1 MHVRIPGITTLFL
14 KEDLSMKRLGYCFLA
29 VLLSLAP
36 AGVAFAQL
44 PPPPVNLTA
53 KATAQF
59 PVGIDLEWQLA
70 KILPPVMPGAFKVY
84 RSVDDSVSFKLLNVT
99 EKTGYNDR
107 QVVPGHTYFY
117 YVTWVWIMPD
127 STSRESG
134 KSNIAWVQLG
144 PAGGEKTGKI
154 AGTVTDSVSGKAI
167 PNSRVMFFRPA
178 SPILW
183 IPQTWADSLG
193 RYSAVLDTGTYLVQC
208 DPPFLVGRLVM
219 TPVAFPVYK
228 PKWYKDAYDPGHA
241 TPVKVTDGATDT
253 IDFALARFV
262 FPTLVHVK
270 GTVRD
275 SAGNPLKGALVAI
288 TRTVQEMH
296 EMSSAG
302 EAVTDLPGETLVVDN
317 LGCIQGVAWKG
328 LTDSTGAYDAMV
340 LSQRSYVALA
350 AKGGYFPQYYD
361 HKNTPSEATIIAL
374 NGGVSGIDFN
384 LNPYHPPHMYSIS
397 GVVADSA
404 GIRVPSRIIVFPLRL
419 YANRPARFGFTD
431 SLGEYSVDHLL
442 AGKYIVLAVPFGKY
456 APAFYKAGAF
466 GVIRWKN
473 ADTVTVAANVSGITI
488 GVVQIHSSGVATLT
502 GRITSGGQPLE
513 GVNVVAQDAGG
524 AALGYGVTDG
534 AGSYAMDALPA
545 GPVTLTVDL
554 MGYNGAEQMINVGAS
569 QFALSQDFSLGITTS
584 VSGSQA
590 VPQAYALGQNYP
602 NPFNPSTRI
611 SFSLPQTG
619 AVTLKVFNLLGQELT
634 TLVNGPMTAGTHE
647 TLWDGRDAA
656 GRVLASGVYFYRI
669 EVKGP
674 DGGAAYSAMRK
685 MVLLK

>member
-1 MHVRIPGITTLFL
+1 M
-14 KEDLSMKRLGYCFLA
+14 GYCFLA
-29 VLLSLAP
+29 LLLSAVVTG
-36 AGVAFAQL
+36 AAFAQL

-53 KATAQF
+53 QATAQF
-59 PVGIDLEWQLA
+59 PVGIDLDWQLA

-84 RSVDDSVSFKLLNVT
+84 RSVDDSVSFKVLNVT
-99 EKTGYNDR
+99 DNTGYNDR
-107 QVVPGHTYFY
+107 QVVAGHMYYY
-117 YVTWVWIMPD
+117 YVTWVWMMPD
-127 STSRESG
+127 STTRESG
-134 KSNIAWVQLG
+134 KSNLAWVQLG
-144 PAGGEKTGKI
+144 PSGGEKTGKI
-154 AGTVTDSVSGKAI
+154 AGTVTDSVSGKPI

-193 RYSAVLDTGTYLVQC
+193 RYSAVLDTGGYLVQC
-208 DPPFLVGRLVM
+208 DPPFLMGRLVM
-219 TPVAFPVYK
+219 TVLPFPVYK
-228 PKWYKDAYDPGHA
+228 PKWYKDAYDPAHA
-241 TPVKVTDGATDT
+241 TPVKVSDGGTET

-262 FPTLVHVK
+262 FPTLVHLT

-296 EMSSAG
+296 VMSSAG
-302 EAVTDLPGETLVVDN
+302 EVVTDLPGETLVVEN
-317 LGCIQGVAWKG
+317 VGCIQGVAWKG

-340 LSQRSYVALA
+340 LSQRSYIALA
-350 AKGGYFPQYYD
+350 ARGGYFPQYYD
-361 HKNTPSEATIIAL
+361 HKNTPSDATIL
-374 NGGVSGIDFN
+374 PVTGDVKGIDFN
-384 LNPYHPPHMYSIS
+384 LNPYHPPQMYSVS
-397 GVVADSA
+397 GVVWDSA
-404 GIRVPSRIIVFPLRL
+404 GIRVPSRIIVFPLRS

-442 AGKYIVLAVPFGKY
+442 AGKYIMLAVPFGKY

-473 ADTVTVAANVSGITI
+473 ADTVTIAANVSGINI

-502 GRITSGGQPLE
+502 GWITSGGQPLA
-513 GVNVVAQDAGG
+513 GVNVVAGDAGG
-524 AALGYGVTDG
+524 AAVGYGMTDG
-534 AGSYAMDALPA
+534 SGAYVIDALSA

-554 MGYNGAEQMINVGAS
+554 VGYNGAQQMISVGPS

-584 VSGSQA
+584 VSGGQS

-611 SFSLPQTG
+611 SFSLPLAG

-634 TLVNGPMTAGTHE
+634 TLVNSPMTAGIHE

>member
-1 MHVRIPGITTLFL
+1 
-14 KEDLSMKRLGYCFLA
+14 
-29 VLLSLAP
+29 
-36 AGVAFAQL
+36 
-44 PPPPVNLTA
+44 
-53 KATAQF
+53 
-59 PVGIDLEWQLA
+59 
-70 KILPPVMPGAFKVY
+70 
-84 RSVDDSVSFKLLNVT
+84 
-99 EKTGYNDR
+99 
-107 QVVPGHTYFY
+107 
-117 YVTWVWIMPD
+117 
-127 STSRESG
+127 
-134 KSNIAWVQLG
+134 
-144 PAGGEKTGKI
+144 
-154 AGTVTDSVSGKAI
+154 
-167 PNSRVMFFRPA
+167 
-178 SPILW
+178 
-183 IPQTWADSLG
+183 
-193 RYSAVLDTGTYLVQC
+193 
-208 DPPFLVGRLVM
+208 
-219 TPVAFPVYK
+219 
-228 PKWYKDAYDPGHA
+228 
-241 TPVKVTDGATDT
+241 
-253 IDFALARFV
+253 
-262 FPTLVHVK
+262 
-270 GTVRD
+270 
-275 SAGNPLKGALVAI
+275 
-288 TRTVQEMH
+288 
-296 EMSSAG
+296 
-302 EAVTDLPGETLVVDN
+302 
-317 LGCIQGVAWKG
+317 
-328 LTDSTGAYDAMV
+328 
-340 LSQRSYVALA
+340 
-350 AKGGYFPQYYD
+350 
-361 HKNTPSEATIIAL
+361 
-374 NGGVSGIDFN
+374 
-384 LNPYHPPHMYSIS
+384 MYSIS

-656 GRVLASGVYFYRI
+656 GRALASGVYFYRI